1 MKTLKRLSKKA
12 SEFCA
17 LSNYDADKVKEAMKS
32 KSFALISLETKK
44 EMKDAEVD
52 VSFPYMVWNP
62 YNLEIK

>member
-12 SEFCA
+12 TEFCA
-17 LSNYDADKVKEAMKS
+17 LSNYDADKVKELMKS
-32 KSFALISLETKK
+32 KSFALMSLETKK
-44 EMKDAEVD
+44 EMEDAGVD

>member
-1 MKTLKRLSKKA
+1 MKTMEKLSKKA

-17 LSNYDADKVKEAMKS
+17 LSGYDVDKVKEAMKS
-32 KSFALISLETKK
+32 KSFAIMSLETKK

>member
-32 KSFALISLETKK
+32 KSFALMSLETKK